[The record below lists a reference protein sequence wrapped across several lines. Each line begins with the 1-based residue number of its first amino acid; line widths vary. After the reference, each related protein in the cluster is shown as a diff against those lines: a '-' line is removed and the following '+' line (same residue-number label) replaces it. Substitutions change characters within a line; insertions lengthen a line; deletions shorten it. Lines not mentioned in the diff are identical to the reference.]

1 MSRLHDKL
9 HRRAVATAAA
19 ILSAVFAAEAQ
30 EAPRDAQS
38 DREPLEEIVV
48 TAQKREQ
55 VLKDI
60 PMSITVLSG
69 EFLERQRA
77 HNFQDLVGLVPGF
90 SMETSTRGVSRIT
103 LRGVNTGGVASTV
116 GVYVDDVPFGSSSG
130 LANGAIL
137 SGDFDTFD
145 LARVEVLRGPQGT
158 LYGASSL
165 GGVLRYVTNQPQT
178 DAFEASGRASV
189 ENVEGGDAGYAFTGF
204 ANVPVND
211 RFAIRASGFY
221 RSDDG
226 FIDSIGNNPLPS
238 LTDPDN
244 NVVDGT
250 IVEDGINALET
261 FGGRVS
267 ALMQAT
273 DNLSLRLTALMQNIE
288 SEGADTFE
296 ADPATGDPLYGG
308 LVASLYHPEFTD
320 IEYRV
325 FSAGLNW
332 DFGRASFESVTSYGT
347 FEQDFQRDFA
357 FAFAPTITFLF
368 GDPATR
374 PLSTILTQ
382 ITSTDKFT
390 QEFRLLSSDNEAF
403 EWLIGVYYTEEE
415 SGIDPQLI
423 LPVEAGTETVAEDLP
438 LLVRAS
444 LVSEY
449 EELAFFANATW
460 HITDRFE
467 LSFGGRASDNEQ
479 VATQVLDGVL
489 AGGLTNFD
497 DARSSENP
505 FTYSVS
511 PRFEVSDNASIYARV
526 ATGFRAGGPNVLPP
540 GSPPGT
546 PTFYESDTLT
556 SYEIGIKAGTSGG
569 GFAIDAAAYYLDW
582 EDIQLFA
589 FVNDVGINVNG
600 GTAVSRGF
608 EFTAAVR
615 PAEGLTLSLNGAYTD
630 AYLTQDT
637 DPIVGG
643 LDGDPLSYVPELS
656 LSMNGDYEWPI
667 FGDSLAY
674 VGGDVAYAG
683 ERPAAFDVRTPGGN
697 IRETDSYVTLGLRA
711 GIDAGRWNA
720 EVYGKNLTDERGV
733 NSILSEDNFPNDAL
747 GLSIIRP
754 RTVGLAL
761 GFEF

>member
-1 MSRLHDKL
+1 MTRLHDKL
-9 HRRAVATAAA
+9 QAIVTAAA
-19 ILSAVFAAEAQ
+19 ILSAPCAAAAQ
-30 EAPRDAQS
+30 EAARNAQT
-38 DREPLEEIVV
+38 DRLPLEEIVV

-77 HNFQDLVGLVPGF
+77 HNFQDLVALVPGF
-90 SMETSTRGVSRIT
+90 SVESNTRGVSRIT
-103 LRGVNTGGVASTV
+103 LRGINTGGVASTV
-116 GVYVDDVPFGSSSG
+116 GVYVDEIPFGSSSG
-130 LANGAIL
+130 LANGSIL

-165 GGVLRYVTNQPQT
+165 GGVLRYVTNRPQT
-178 DAFEASGRASV
+178 DAFEARGRASV
-189 ENVEGGDAGYAFTGF
+189 ENVEGGDVGYAFTGV

-211 RFAIRASGFY
+211 RIAIRASGFY
-221 RSDDG
+221 RNDDG
-226 FIDSIGNNPLPS
+226 FINSIGNNPLPS

-244 NVVDGT
+244 DVVDGT
-250 IVEDGINALET
+250 IVRDGINALET

-267 ALMQAT
+267 ALIQAT
-273 DNLSLRLTALMQNIE
+273 DTFSLRLTALTQDIE
-288 SEGADTFE
+288 SDGADAFE

-308 LVASLYHPEFTD
+308 LVTSLYHPEFTD
-320 IEYRV
+320 VEYRV
-325 FSAGLNW
+325 YSAGVDW
-332 DFGRASFESVTSYGT
+332 DFGRVSLESVTSYST

-357 FAFAPTITFLF
+357 FVFAPTVTFLF

-374 PLSTILTQ
+374 PLSTILKQVTG
-382 ITSTDKFT
+382 TDKFT
-390 QEFRLLSSDNEAF
+390 QEFRLLSSDNDTF
-403 EWLIGVYYTEEE
+403 EWLAGLFYTKED
-415 SGIDPQLI
+415 SGIDPQTI
-423 LPVEAGTETVAEDLP
+423 LAVEAGTETAAGDVPILAQ
-438 LLVRAS
+438 AS

-479 VATQVLDGVL
+479 IATQVLDGVL
-489 AGGLTNFD
+489 AGGLTTFD

-511 PRFEVSDNASIYARV
+511 PRFEVSDDTSLYARV
-526 ATGFRAGGPNVLPP
+526 ATGFRPGGPNVLPP

-546 PTFYESDTLT
+546 PTFYDSDTLT
-556 SYEIGIKAGTSGG
+556 SYEVGVKAGTADG
-569 GFAIDAAAYYLDW
+569 GFSVDMAAFYLDW

-589 FVNDVGINVNG
+589 IVNDVGINANG

-608 EFTAAVR
+608 EFTAALR
-615 PAEGLTLSLNGAYTD
+615 PTEGLNLSLNGAYTD

-637 DPIVGG
+637 DPVVGG
-643 LDGDPLSYVPELS
+643 FDGDPLSYVPELS
-656 LSMNGDYEWPI
+656 LSMNGDYEWAV
-667 FGDSLAY
+667 FGDSVAY
-674 VGGDVAYAG
+674 VGGDVAYVG
-683 ERPAAFDVRTPGGN
+683 ERPAAFDVRTPAGS

-711 GIDAGRWNA
+711 GIDAGRWSA
-720 EVYGKNLTDERGV
+720 EVYGRNLADERGV
-733 NSILSEDNFPNDAL
+733 NSILSEDNFPNGAL

>member
-1 MSRLHDKL
+1 MTRLHDKL
-9 HRRAVATAAA
+9 QAIVTAAA
-19 ILSAVFAAEAQ
+19 ILSAPCAAAAQ
-30 EAPRDAQS
+30 EAARNAQT
-38 DREPLEEIVV
+38 DRLPLEEIVV

-77 HNFQDLVGLVPGF
+77 HNFQDLVALVPGF
-90 SMETSTRGVSRIT
+90 SVESNTRGVSRIT
-103 LRGVNTGGVASTV
+103 LRGINTGGVASTV
-116 GVYVDDVPFGSSSG
+116 GVYVDEIPFGSSSG
-130 LANGAIL
+130 LANGSIL

-165 GGVLRYVTNQPQT
+165 GGVLRYVTNRPQT
-178 DAFEASGRASV
+178 DAFEARGRASV
-189 ENVEGGDAGYAFTGF
+189 ENVEGGDVGYAFTGV

-211 RFAIRASGFY
+211 RIAIRASGFY
-221 RSDDG
+221 RNDDG
-226 FIDSIGNNPLPS
+226 FINSIGNNPLPS

-244 NVVDGT
+244 DVVDGT
-250 IVEDGINALET
+250 IVRDGINALET

-267 ALMQAT
+267 ALIQAT
-273 DNLSLRLTALMQNIE
+273 DTFSLRLTALTQDIE
-288 SEGADTFE
+288 SDGADAFE

-308 LVASLYHPEFTD
+308 LVTSLYHPEFTD
-320 IEYRV
+320 VEYRV
-325 FSAGLNW
+325 YSAGVDW
-332 DFGRASFESVTSYGT
+332 DFGRVSLESVTSYST

-357 FAFAPTITFLF
+357 FVFAPTVTFLF

-374 PLSTILTQ
+374 PLSTILKQVTG
-382 ITSTDKFT
+382 TDKFT
-390 QEFRLLSSDNEAF
+390 QEFRLLSSDNDTF
-403 EWLIGVYYTEEE
+403 EWLAGLFYTKED
-415 SGIDPQLI
+415 SGIDPQTI
-423 LPVEAGTETVAEDLP
+423 LAVEAGTETAAGDVPILAQ
-438 LLVRAS
+438 AS

-479 VATQVLDGVL
+479 IATQVLDGVL
-489 AGGLTNFD
+489 AGGLTTFD

-511 PRFEVSDNASIYARV
+511 PRFEVSDDTSLYARV
-526 ATGFRAGGPNVLPP
+526 ATGFRPGGPNVLPP

-546 PTFYESDTLT
+546 PTFYDSDTLT
-556 SYEIGIKAGTSGG
+556 SYEVGVKAGTADG
-569 GFAIDAAAYYLDW
+569 GFSVDMAAFYLDW

-589 FVNDVGINVNG
+589 IVNDVGINANG

-608 EFTAAVR
+608 EFTAALR
-615 PAEGLTLSLNGAYTD
+615 PTEGLNLSLNGAYTD

-637 DPIVGG
+637 DPVVGG
-643 LDGDPLSYVPELS
+643 FDGDPLSYVPELS
-656 LSMNGDYEWPI
+656 LSMNGDYEWAV
-667 FGDSLAY
+667 FGDSVAY
-674 VGGDVAYAG
+674 VGGDVAYVG
-683 ERPAAFDVRTPGGN
+683 ERPAAFDVRTPAGS

-711 GIDAGRWNA
+711 GIDAGRWSA
-720 EVYGKNLTDERGV
+720 EVYGRNLTDERGV
-733 NSILSEDNFPNDAL
+733 NSILSEDNFPNGAL